1 MKPAAT
7 FLFVLLCAS
16 SHAQVKQ
23 FEIKA
28 GLGYGSRAYLN
39 DGGVLFDIDLFH
51 TRDNTGP
58 IMLEGIYHTG
68 RLRAGVVAIYD
79 KNGHEEGTVDF
90 NGNRRYYFKNNTN
103 VTLLASGYYS
113 VVQHA
118 HSSFYLGFGVGPS
131 FNSIDDVSAKN
142 TGGNTIKLGYQLTG
156 LGFEY
161 HNIIGFFVEAG
172 YGYKGILC
180 GGLQFHISSQR

>member
-1 MKPAAT
+1 MKPFAA
-7 FLFVLLCAS
+7 FLLVLVCACG
-16 SHAQVKQ
+16 HAQVKQ

-39 DGGVLFDIDLFH
+39 DGGVLFDIDLFN
-51 TRDNTGP
+51 TRSNTGP
-58 IMLEGIYHTG
+58 VTLEGVYHAG
-68 RLRAGVVAIYD
+68 RLRVGIVAIYD

-90 NGNRRYYFKNNTN
+90 NGNRRYYFKNNST

-113 VVQHA
+113 VIQHA
-118 HSSFYLGFGVGPS
+118 HSSFYMGGGIGPS
-131 FNSIDDVSAKN
+131 FNSMSDVTAKN
-142 TGGNTIKLGYQLTG
+142 AGGNTVKLGYQLTG

-180 GGLQFHISSQR
+180 GGLQFHISQR